1 MGVTYSSPSDLFAAV
16 APLGEA
22 PDRAALLFDLDGTL
36 APIVDRPEDAS
47 VPHRTRELIGR
58 IARRYGLC
66 GVVSGRQALEARR
79 ILDLPE
85 LTYIGNHGFELLR
98 PGATGPEPAPALEGR
113 EGDAAGFA
121 AELDPGRLADAGL
134 RTEDK
139 AAIVALHWRGARDPG
154 AAEAVAARIGEEAEA
169 AGLHT
174 HRGRMVL
181 ELRPAVEIDK
191 GIGLRALLEAEP
203 GIEAA
208 FYAGDD
214 RTDADGFRALAEMAA
229 AGDLERA
236 VRVAVVS
243 PETPDEVPEAADVT
257 VAGPEGFVA
266 VLEALA

>member
-1 MGVTYSSPSDLFAAV
+1 MGVTFASPADLLAVV
-16 APLGEA
+16 APLGED
-22 PDRAALLFDLDGTL
+22 PDRVAVLFDLDGTL
-36 APIVDRPEDAS
+36 APIVDRPGDTS
-47 VPHRTRELIGR
+47 VPLRTRELVGR
-58 IARRYGLC
+58 IAQRYGLC

-98 PGATGPEPAPALEGR
+98 PGAAEPEPAPALKGM
-113 EGDAAGFA
+113 EGDAARFA
-121 AELDPGRLADAGL
+121 AELDPGRLAGTGL

-139 AAIVALHWRGARDPG
+139 AAIVALHWRGAPDPD
-154 AAEAVAARIGEEAEA
+154 AAEAAAARIGEEAEA

-191 GIGLRALLEAEP
+191 GIGLRALLEAES
-203 GIEAA
+203 GIESA

-214 RTDADGFRALAEMAA
+214 RTDADGFRALAEMAET
-229 AGDLERA
+229 GDLERA

-243 PETPDEVPEAADVT
+243 PETPDEVPEAADIA
-257 VAGPEGFVA
+257 VAGPEGFVP